1 MTVAAYKMYIGG
13 KWVSSDSGK
22 TFESLNPANGKPLG
36 RFQKGTQK
44 DVKKAI
50 TAAKRAF
57 PKWSKIPPPKRGDIL
72 LRIAQL
78 LRKEKARLGRLVTTE
93 MGKVIS
99 EGLGDVQE
107 AIDIFEYMAGEGR
120 RLFGHTTTSE
130 LKEKFAMTIRRP
142 IGVMG
147 LICPWNFPIAI
158 PAWKMSAALICG
170 NTMILK
176 PATDTPLCATEL
188 VKIMI
193 KAGVPPG
200 VVNLVTGPGSTV
212 GKEIVINPN
221 IDGLSFTGSVNTG
234 EWISANANLKKVGM
248 ELGGKNPIIV
258 MNDANL
264 DLAMEGIKFGAFGT
278 SGQRCTACSRVIV
291 QSGIKKRFMKKLL
304 DAAKRLRVGNGL
316 DKNTD
321 VGPMVNQAAVEKSLK
336 YVDIGKREGAKVCC
350 GGSRK
355 SGAGFFF
362 VPTVLDNVTS
372 GMRVAKEEIF
382 GPVLSVIE
390 VKNLNEAIQIANS
403 VEYGL
408 SSSIYTN
415 DVNQAFKAIENIESG
430 ITYVN
435 SPTIGAEVHLPFGG
449 IKKTG
454 WTREAGIEGIEEF
467 SYTKTVYVDY
477 SGKLQKAQIEE

>member
-1 MTVAAYKMYIGG
+1 MAIATYKMYIGG
-13 KWVSSDSGK
+13 KWVSSDSKK
-22 TFESLNPANGKPLG
+22 TFDSLNPADEKPIG
-36 RFQKGTQK
+36 RFQLGNEK

-50 TAAKRAF
+50 SAAKRAYA
-57 PKWSKIPPPKRGDIL
+57 KWSKMPPPKRGDIL

-78 LRKEKARLGRLVTTE
+78 LRADKERLGRLVTKE

-120 RLFGHTTTSE
+120 RLLGHTTTSE

-142 IGVMG
+142 IGVVG

-158 PAWKMSAALICG
+158 PSWKMSAALICG

-188 VKIMI
+188 VKIMV

-212 GKEIVINPN
+212 GKEIVTNPD

-258 MNDANL
+258 MDDANL
-264 DLAMEGIKFGAFGT
+264 DLALEGIKFGAFGT

-291 QSGIKKRFMKKLL
+291 QRGIKKRFMKKLL
-304 DAAKRLRVGNGL
+304 DAAKKMKVGNGL
-316 DKNTD
+316 DKKTD
-321 VGPMVNQAAVEKSLK
+321 VGPMVNKAAVDKSLK
-336 YVDIGKREGAKVCC
+336 YVEIAKREGAKVCC
-350 GGSRK
+350 GGREK
-355 SGAGFFF
+355 GGKGFFF
-362 VPTVLDNVTS
+362 VPTVLDEVTS
-372 GMRVAKEEIF
+372 EMRVAKEEIF
-382 GPVLSVIE
+382 GPVLSIIE
-390 VKNLNEAIQIANS
+390 VKNLDEAIKVANS

-415 DVNQAFKAIENIESG
+415 DVNAAFRAIENIESG
-430 ITYVN
+430 ITYIN

-477 SGKLQKAQIEE
+477 SGRLQKAQIED

>member
-1 MTVAAYKMYIGG
+1 MAVPTYKMYIGG
-13 KWVSSDSGK
+13 RWVKSGTGE
-22 TFESLNPANGKPLG
+22 TFESLNPANEKVLGK
-36 RFQKGTQK
+36 FQKGNEK

-50 TAAKRAF
+50 DAAHRAF
-57 PKWSKIPPPKRGDIL
+57 PKWSKMPPPKRGQIL
-72 LRIAQL
+72 QRIAEL
-78 LRKEKARLGRLVTTE
+78 LKKDKQRLGRLVTTE

-130 LKEKFAMTIRRP
+130 LMDKFAMTIRRP
-142 IGVMG
+142 VGVMG

-158 PAWKMSAALICG
+158 PAWKMSAAMICG

-188 VKIMI
+188 VKLME

-200 VVNLVTGPGSTV
+200 VVNLVTGGGSTV
-212 GKEIVINPN
+212 GQEIVKNER
-221 IDGLSFTGSVNTG
+221 IDGLSFTGSVHTG
-234 EWISANANLKKVGM
+234 EWISANANLKKLGM

-264 DLAMEGIKFGAFGT
+264 DLALEGILFGAFGT
-278 SGQRCTACSRVIV
+278 GGQRCTACSRVII
-291 QSGIKKRFMKKLL
+291 QSGVKKRFMKKLL
-304 DAAKRLRVGNGL
+304 EATRKLRVGNGL
-316 DKNTD
+316 DKKTD
-321 VGPMVNQAAVEKSLK
+321 VGPLINKAAVEKSMK
-336 YVDIGKREGAKVCC
+336 YVNIGKGEGAKVCC
-350 GGSRK
+350 GGK
-355 SGAGFFF
+355 KKPGKGFFF
-362 VPTVLDNVTS
+362 IPTVFEDVAAD
-372 GMRVAKEEIF
+372 MRVAQEEIF

-390 VKNLNEAIQIANS
+390 VKSLDEAIDVANS

-415 DVNQAFKAIENIESG
+415 DVNRAFRAIESIQAG
-430 ITYVN
+430 LTYVN
-435 SPTIGAEVHLPFGG
+435 SPTIGSEVHLPFGG
-449 IKKTG
+449 VKKTG

-477 SGKLQKAQIEE
+477 SGRLQKAQIEE